1 LYVIADLIGNLLRH
15 CRLRPA
21 ISFAWA
27 ASLGVYIWEGGD
39 AWLNQHIFK
48 VLPKPVIIKEYLYYL
63 LQAKIHDLYTK
74 THGSGM
80 VHITRAIF
88 MSESVLL
95 PPIKEQQRIV
105 SAIKAYYALLDKVA
119 ASLN

>member
-1 LYVIADLIGNLLRH
+1 
-15 CRLRPA
+15 
-21 ISFAWA
+21 
-27 ASLGVYIWEGGD
+27 
-39 AWLNQHIFK
+39 
-48 VLPKPVIIKEYLYYL
+48 
-63 LQAKIHDLYTK
+63 
-74 THGSGM
+74 
-80 VHITRAIF
+80 